1 MELAYKERRMAT
13 LEQLETAQAAVKAAQ
28 VEMRHWF
35 HDEECD
41 YDEAQPE
48 ETCTCGLVLVQTKL
62 KIAAT
67 ALQVLTTTEG
77 NNHDPTND

>member
-1 MELAYKERRMAT
+1 MTT
-13 LEQLETAQAAVKAAQ
+13 LEQLETAQTAVQAAQ

-41 YDEAQPE
+41 YDEERPD
-48 ETCTCGLVLVQTKL
+48 ETCTCGLTLVQTQL

-67 ALQVLTTTEG
+67 ALQALIATEG
-77 NNHDPTND
+77 NTHDPTND